1 MPGRTARIRRRSVT
15 GRGPTSGMR
24 VLTINAGSSSLKASI
39 VDGQKS
45 ASATLDWEGSDRAAT
60 LTSALARLDVD
71 PAGIEAVVHRV
82 VHGGE
87 RLTGPVVID
96 DAVAEQIAA
105 VGELAPLHNDI
116 ALETL
121 SVARALIANRP
132 HVACFDTAFH
142 AGLPEVATRYPVPVE
157 WQTRWGVRRFGFHG
171 LSVEW
176 SVGRTAELLGRPAGQ
191 LELVVAHLGSGC
203 SVTAVSGGSSVWT
216 SMGFTPLDGLM
227 MRTRS
232 GAIDPG
238 ILIHLLRR
246 GALDVEELAAAL
258 EQESG
263 LLGVGGGRGDVR
275 DLERAAAD
283 GDRNAR
289 LALDMFAGRAAA
301 GIAAAATSLERIDAV
316 VFTGGIGEHAGP
328 LRAGIVVR
336 LGVLGVAP
344 IDTTE
349 NGKDRVLGAGP
360 PAVVRVEAREDL
372 VMARAATVLLAAG
385 GPSASRG

>member
-1 MPGRTARIRRRSVT
+1 MPARTARTRRRSVT
-15 GRGPTSGMR
+15 GRGPTSRMPI
-24 VLTINAGSSSLKASI
+24 LTVNAGSSSLKVSL
-39 VDGQKS
+39 VDGQDS
-45 ASATLDWEGSDRAAT
+45 TSATLEWEGEDRAAT
-60 LTSALARLDVD
+60 LSSAFAQL
-71 PAGIEAVVHRV
+71 GIDRMGFGAVAHRV

-87 RLTGPVVID
+87 RLTRPVVID
-96 DAVAEQIAA
+96 DAVAAEIAA

-116 ALETL
+116 ALET
-121 SVARALIANRP
+121 VTAARTLIPDRP

-142 AGLPEVATRYPVPVE
+142 VGLPEVAIRYPVPAE
-157 WQTRWGVRRFGFHG
+157 WRTRWGVRRFGFHG

-176 SVGRTAELLGRPAGQ
+176 SVGRTAELLGRPVGQ
-191 LELVVAHLGSGC
+191 LALVVAHLGSGC

-246 GALDVEELAAAL
+246 GALNVEELATAL
-258 EQESG
+258 ESQSG
-263 LLGVGGGRGDVR
+263 LAGVGGGGGDVR

-283 GDRNAR
+283 GDRDAR

-301 GIAAAATSLERIDAV
+301 GIAAAATSLERLDAV
-316 VFTGGIGEHAGP
+316 VFTGGIGEHAGS
-328 LRAGIVVR
+328 LRAEIVGR

-344 IDTTE
+344 IE
-349 NGKDRVLGAGP
+349 SAESGQDRVLGAGP

-372 VMARAATVLLAAG
+372 VMARAATALLAAG
-385 GPSASRG
+385 GRSASRG

>member
-1 MPGRTARIRRRSVT
+1 MPGRPARIRRTSAT
-15 GRGPTSGMR
+15 GRGPTSRMR
-24 VLTINAGSSSLKASI
+24 VLTVNAGSSSLKVSVI
-39 VDGQKS
+39 DGQES
-45 ASATLDWEGSDRAAT
+45 TSATLDWEGDDRAAT
-60 LTSALARLDVD
+60 LTAALARLGVD
-71 PAGIEAVVHRV
+71 PTGIEAVAHRV

-87 RLTGPVVID
+87 RLTSPVVID
-96 DAVAEQIAA
+96 DGVAAQIAA

-121 SVARALIANRP
+121 SAARALIQDRP

-142 AGLPEVATRYPVPVE
+142 AGLPEVATRYPVPAE
-157 WQTRWGVRRFGFHG
+157 WRTRWGVQRFGFHG

-176 SVGRTAELLGRPAGQ
+176 SVGRTAELLDRPAGQ

-203 SVTAVSGGSSVWT
+203 SVTAVSGGVSVWN

-258 EQESG
+258 EHESG
-263 LLGVGGGRGDVR
+263 LAGVGGGRGDAR

-301 GIAAAATSLERIDAV
+301 GIAAAATSLGRLDAV
-316 VFTGGIGEHAGP
+316 VFTGGIGEYAGS
-328 LRAGIVVR
+328 LRAAIVGH
-336 LGVLGVAP
+336 LGVLGISP
-344 IDTTE
+344 IDATE
-349 NGKDRVLGAGP
+349 NGQDRVLGAGP
-360 PAVVRVEAREDL
+360 PAVVRVEGREDL
-372 VMARAATVLLAAG
+372 VMARAATVLLEPG
-385 GPSASRG
+385 GRTVSRN